1 MTNET
6 ESIMIEEESG
16 KRRNVQQQRWR
27 CVPVVMSIL
36 VLLMLVLVAV
46 TGRFTHSGELST
58 RGFYPKITNFAIK
71 AENSSDRNAA
81 MLQSMCERHEDDC
94 IYNNPPEKKQPEEP
108 EQPYVTET
116 ETVPMEA
123 SLLMKWMKATG
134 LDPLRLQWQNKSA
147 ALPVVNRANWMRAT
161 HTLAHTST
169 NSTWSLQEKRVYV
182 HWAEWAVQ
190 LSEETNWTRVVP
202 FHEHVEK
209 VKTEL
214 HLLQL
219 QNLDAAPEG
228 GDVSL
233 MTGKPTTTAEKSKE
247 EEAVDKEEEDVEAPP
262 KPRWGQYGDSKEQS
276 DHREINIH
284 RPITYQ

>member
-6 ESIMIEEESG
+6 ESIMIEEDSG
-16 KRRNVQQQRWR
+16 SRRNVQQQRWR

-81 MLQSMCERHEDDC
+81 MLQSMCERHEDGC

-190 LSEETNWTRVVP
+190 LSEETNWTRP

>member
-1 MTNET
+1 MEVIEMNDLLVT
-6 ESIMIEEESG
+6 EAT
-16 KRRNVQQQRWR
+16 KPNRRDLVKQLTERRFWKLTLGSVL
-27 CVPVVMSIL
+27 C
-36 VLLMLVLVAV
+36 VLLTLCAV
-46 TGRFTHSGELST
+46 GLFCWVINNQTQTHPDVDT
-58 RGFYPKITNFAIK
+58 VNNRTI
-71 AENSSDRNAA
+71 R
-81 MLQSMCERHEDDC
+81 QSMCERHEESC
-94 IYNNPPEKKQPEEP
+94 TYNNPSDTKQPEEP
-108 EQPYVTET
+108 KQPEVTET

-123 SLLMKWMKATG
+123 SLLMEWMQETG
-134 LDPLRLQWQNKSA
+134 WAARMFQWQNKSA
-147 ALPVVNRANWMRAT
+147 ALPVVKSNNWIMAT
-161 HTLAHTST
+161 HSLAATSPST

-190 LSEETNWTRVVP
+190 LSEETNWTMESNWMM
-202 FHEHVEK
+202 EHVEK

-233 MTGKPTTTAEKSKE
+233 MTGKPTTTAEKFKE

-276 DHREINIH
+276 DHREIHIH
-284 RPITYQ
+284 KPITYQ

>member
-1 MTNET
+1 MEDIEMNDLLVT
-6 ESIMIEEESG
+6 EAT
-16 KRRNVQQQRWR
+16 KPNRRDLVKQLTEWR
-27 CVPVVMSIL
+27 FWKLTLGCVL
-36 VLLMLVLVAV
+36 CVLLTLCAV
-46 TGRFTHSGELST
+46 GLFCWAINNRTQTHPDVDNGSN
-58 RGFYPKITNFAIK
+58 RPK
-71 AENSSDRNAA
+71 R
-81 MLQSMCERHEDDC
+81 QSMCERHEESC
-94 IYNNPPEKKQPEEP
+94 TYNNPSDTKQPEEP
-108 EQPYVTET
+108 KQPEVTET

-123 SLLMKWMKATG
+123 SLLMEWMQETG
-134 LDPLRLQWQNKSA
+134 WAARMFQWQNKSA
-147 ALPVVNRANWMRAT
+147 ALPVVKSNNWIMAT
-161 HTLAHTST
+161 HSLAATSPST

-190 LSEETNWTRVVP
+190 LSEETNWTMESNWMM
-202 FHEHVEK
+202 EHVEK

-233 MTGKPTTTAEKSKE
+233 MTGKPTTTAEKFKE

-276 DHREINIH
+276 DHREIHIH
-284 RPITYQ
+284 KPITYQ

>member
-1 MTNET
+1 MEVIEMNDLLVTEATKPNRRDLVKQLTERRFWKLTLGCVLCVLMTL
-6 ESIMIEEESG
+6 
-16 KRRNVQQQRWR
+16 
-27 CVPVVMSIL
+27 C
-36 VLLMLVLVAV
+36 AV
-46 TGRFTHSGELST
+46 GLFCWAINNRIQTHPDVDT
-58 RGFYPKITNFAIK
+58 VNNRTI
-71 AENSSDRNAA
+71 R
-81 MLQSMCERHEDDC
+81 QSMCEMFEEDC
-94 IYNNPPEKKQPEEP
+94 SYNNPPSDTKQPEEP
-108 EQPYVTET
+108 KQPEVTET

-123 SLLMKWMKATG
+123 SLLMEWMQETG
-134 LDPLRLQWQNKSA
+134 WAARMFQWQNKSA
-147 ALPVVNRANWMRAT
+147 ALPVVKSNNWIMAT
-161 HTLAHTST
+161 HSLAATSPST

-190 LSEETNWTRVVP
+190 LSEETNWTMESNWMM
-202 FHEHVEK
+202 EHVEK

-233 MTGKPTTTAEKSKE
+233 MTGKPTTTAEKFKE

-276 DHREINIH
+276 DHREIHIH
-284 RPITYQ
+284 KPITYQ